1 MQSHRQWCTRCIDI
15 SLTRLVAR
23 LCAHVCANC
32 CSADVNRRLS
42 LFMFLHG
49 IWYNRE
55 GKTTMRQRERA
66 LWTTGAC
73 AINRHRANIWSST
86 ALAVACIRIVRA
98 FMWELLKEDVVLVEC
113 VSYWVC
119 GLCELSARKNQDRH
133 FCPCPSMAR
142 LISFI
147 YEPYSLFCVFN
158 RECIHVHAHSSTL
171 FIYIVFTLIHSGLHG
186 CVCARACV
194 VAAVVQSH
202 EVSVRCLQLSRGE
215 CLHIL
220 HESSCTTH
228 TPYMHTH

>member
-1 MQSHRQWCTRCIDI
+1 
-15 SLTRLVAR
+15 
-23 LCAHVCANC
+23 
-32 CSADVNRRLS
+32 
-42 LFMFLHG
+42 MFLHG

-66 LWTTGAC
+66 LWTTGWSEGGGGGC
-73 AINRHRANIWSST
+73 AINRHRENIWSST

-98 FMWELLKEDVVLVEC
+98 FMWEPLKEDGVHVEC

-119 GLCELSARKNQDRH
+119 GLCELSSRKNQDRH
-133 FCPCPSMAR
+133 FCPFPSMAR

-147 YEPYSLFCVFN
+147 HETYFLFCVFN

-171 FIYIVFTLIHSGLHG
+171 FIYFFFMLIHSGLHG
-186 CVCARACV
+186 CICARACV
-194 VAAVVQSH
+194 VVAVVQSH

-228 TPYMHTH
+228 TPYTHTH

>member
-1 MQSHRQWCTRCIDI
+1 MS
-15 SLTRLVAR
+15 
-23 LCAHVCANC
+23 
-32 CSADVNRRLS
+32 
-42 LFMFLHG
+42 LHG

-66 LWTTGAC
+66 LWTTSWSEGGGGC

-98 FMWELLKEDVVLVEC
+98 FMWEPWKEDGVHVEC

-147 YEPYSLFCVFN
+147 HDHVPCSVCLTGSAFMYMH
-158 RECIHVHAHSSTL
+158 IHPPFFFFFFL
-171 FIYIVFTLIHSGLHG
+171 LIHSGLHG

-194 VAAVVQSH
+194 VVAVVQSH

-228 TPYMHTH
+228 TSYTHTH